1 MVIDE
6 LLLEKLQRL
15 AMIEL
20 SSEEAKEVAS
30 NLNEILS
37 FIDNLSSVNTNDI
50 VLSNTAKTPLRDD
63 VPKDSTIAQSMLEN
77 APKAQDGFFIVPK
90 IIE

>member
-6 LLLEKLQRL
+6 LLLGKLQRL

-20 SSEEAKEVAS
+20 NQEEAKEVAS
-30 NLNEILS
+30 NLNEILG
-37 FIDNLSSVNTNDI
+37 FIDNLSSINTDDI
-50 VLSNTAKTPLRDD
+50 ALSSSAKTPLRDD
-63 VPKDSTIAQSMLEN
+63 VPKDSATAQSVLEN

>member
-6 LLLEKLQRL
+6 LLLGKLQRL
-15 AMIEL
+15 ATIDL
-20 SSEEAKEVAS
+20 SSDEAKEVAS
-30 NLNEILS
+30 NLNEILG
-37 FIDNLSSVNTNDI
+37 FIDNLSSVDTNNI
-50 VLSNTAKTPLRDD
+50 ALSSSAKTPLRDD
-63 VPKDSTIAQSMLEN
+63 VPKDSAIAQSVLEN